1 MVPILSGPSLRE
13 RDESRSTS
21 LTDTETGPRALS
33 YLGGNSPNFHR
44 QGEIENKNKD
54 YDAALINKYGPDL
67 DIKIGKKGSEFW
79 TSASDMESDLSFCEV
94 QIECFGV

>member
-1 MVPILSGPSLRE
+1 MVPILSGPSLRD
-13 RDESRSTS
+13 RVESRSMS
-21 LTDTETGPRALS
+21 LTDTETGPKALS

-44 QGEIENKNKD
+44 ESEIDGKNED
-54 YDAALINKYGPDL
+54 YDEVPINKFGPDL
-67 DIKIGKKGSEFW
+67 DIKIAKRKSEFW